1 MKIEILTDKR
11 GNEPVLPSMKISAD
25 TWSVMLIDY
34 DRSIDVKLSIA
45 EIGAIVR
52 YFSGIPPPE
61 AEAGSAEYAAAL
73 REVLKVLKIPRKIA
87 VGYAAARG
95 YLDDLPK
102 PAREQLAKY
111 WKKFSAEAMQWHEEV
126 MRHGGA

>member
-1 MKIEILTDKR
+1 MKIEILTDQR
-11 GNEPVLPSMKISAD
+11 GNEPVLPTMKVSPD
-25 TWSVMLIDY
+25 TWHVVLIDY
-34 DRSIDVKLSIA
+34 DRSIDVKLSSA
-45 EIGAIVR
+45 EIGAILR
-52 YFSGIPPPE
+52 YFSGIPAPE
-61 AEAGSAEYAAAL
+61 VGAGTAAYAAAL
-73 REVLKVLKIPRKIA
+73 RERLMVLKIPRKVA